1 MECASGTFELESHQG
16 TINTQ
21 NPVEP
26 LLYAG
31 RSDRT
36 ADGRSW
42 LRPEWDILRHAAG
55 LLFDEMEDCL
65 LEGSAIHTPLG
76 SLTPSV
82 TGVWGA
88 SNRLLPEVRQ
98 QNKAAVRYAMSPR
111 LKKALS
117 NPLFHE
123 VSTLASRLDIFSVR
137 DFYSQTENDRITP
150 GQSIS
155 VKGNLLLMNGTSP
168 RRGLYFV
175 SAESGEEIC
184 HLQPESFAICTRSN
198 IVALVP
204 KDLPEGEYRL
214 RVVSQCTTSPRPL
227 KTPATYTMPSTLIVG
242 DLQNQEESSTFATS
256 SK

>member
-1 MECASGTFELESHQG
+1 
-16 TINTQ
+16 
-21 NPVEP
+21 
-26 LLYAG
+26 
-31 RSDRT
+31 
-36 ADGRSW
+36 
-42 LRPEWDILRHAAG
+42 
-55 LLFDEMEDCL
+55 
-65 LEGSAIHTPLG
+65 
-76 SLTPSV
+76 
-82 TGVWGA
+82 
-88 SNRLLPEVRQ
+88 
-98 QNKAAVRYAMSPR
+98 MSPR

-175 SAESGEEIC
+175 SAESGEKIR
-184 HLQPESFAICTRSN
+184 HLPPESFAICTRSH

-204 KDLPEGEYRL
+204 NDLPEGEYRL

-227 KTPATYTMPSTLIVG
+227 KTPATYTMPGTLFVVG
-242 DLQNQEESSTFATS
+242 NLQNQEESSIFATS